1 MSNRKDLSNANN
13 NDGFADI
20 NRDFA
25 DINNGAPHNDGFA
38 DNNDDAPHNSD
49 GFTSDGLARDIGIIG
64 GAPYPDMPP
73 LQFVREVLG
82 DKPYAKQE
90 EILNSNRD
98 FAHSNNNA
106 AAHNNDGFSSD
117 RLARD
122 IGVIGGG
129 APYPDMPPLQFVR
142 ETLGDKPYDKQEE
155 ILRAVEQAANAT
167 DGIRRVSVVGCNGSG
182 KDWIAARVILWWMN
196 TRDPAKVVI
205 TGPTTRQVK
214 DIVWREL
221 RTAYKNSDK
230 PLRGTVR
237 RAVLYEIEDDD
248 ESFAKGFASNSPFN
262 LQGYHSPNMLVVVTE
277 AHAVK
282 DAYMD
287 ALLRQNPALILMVGN
302 PSSADGVFY
311 DSHHSKREQYHAIQ
325 ISAHDTPNIQEGR
338 VVIPGMIT
346 QLDIDDRKLD
356 WGEDSD
362 SYINSVLGEF
372 TENPDSVVVPLSVA
386 REAAER
392 HIEPEGEVIVACDV
406 ARGGNDKT
414 VVVKRQGGNA
424 EIVHS
429 QRGNDLME
437 VTGVLKRYCE
447 ENHVDTLIVDDVG
460 IGAGVV
466 DRLREQGVPPVGRL
480 IPFNGGARPND
491 AEHFYNRGAEVWW
504 AMRGRYMDGSI
515 SAPRSEALIG
525 QVAGR
530 KYTINSNGRIQLQ
543 RKRNLHNSPDEAD
556 ALAMTFAATPA
567 FKNAAPDTT
576 PTLMIWV

>member
-1 MSNRKDLSNANN
+1 MSNRNNFSNAPHNN
-13 NDGFADI
+13 DKFAHANDGFADI

-25 DINNGAPHNDGFA
+25 HNNNAPHNNDGF
-38 DNNDDAPHNSD
+38 N
-49 GFTSDGLARDIGIIG
+49 SDGLARDIGI
-64 GAPYPDMPP
+64 
-73 LQFVREVLG
+73 L
-82 DKPYAKQE
+82 
-90 EILNSNRD
+90 
-98 FAHSNNNA
+98 
-106 AAHNNDGFSSD
+106 
-117 RLARD
+117 
-122 IGVIGGG
+122 GGG
-129 APYPDMPPLQFVR
+129 APYPDMPPLQFVH

-155 ILRAVEQAANAT
+155 ILRAVEQAANAS

-182 KDWIAARVILWWMN
+182 KDWVAARVILWWMN

-205 TGPTTRQVK
+205 TGPTTRQVT

-221 RTAYKNSDK
+221 RTAYKNSAK

-237 RAVLYEIEDDD
+237 RAVLYEIDD

-287 ALLRQNPALILMVGN
+287 AVLRQNPALILMVGN
-302 PSSADGVFY
+302 PSCADGVFY

-338 VVIPGMIT
+338 IVIPGMIT

-429 QRGNDLME
+429 QRGNDLDGSNRRQALLRRKPRGHADSGRRGHRRRRSRPTARAGRSPRRAANP
-437 VTGVLKRYCE
+437 VQRRRPSQRCRTLLQPRRRSVVGDARALHGRQHKRPRQRSAHRAGSRPQIHHQQQRPHPAAAQTQPAQFARRSRRLS
-447 ENHVDTLIVDDVG
+447 NDLRRH
-460 IGAGVV
+460 AGVQKRRPRHHP
-466 DRLREQGVPPVGRL
+466 RLHDLGLANPRAYHLACGKR
-480 IPFNGGARPND
+480 FNAKSQRR
-491 AEHFYNRGAEVWW
+491 RGAKGWRLFGVHL
-504 AMRGRYMDGSI
+504 A
-515 SAPRSEALIG
+515 
-525 QVAGR
+525 QVDAAG
-530 KYTINSNGRIQLQ
+530 YGVG
-543 RKRNLHNSPDEAD
+543 D
-556 ALAMTFAATPA
+556 
-567 FKNAAPDTT
+567 
-576 PTLMIWV
+576 

>member
-1 MSNRKDLSNANN
+1 MSNRKNFSNAHNDGFAHN
-13 NDGFADI
+13 NDGFAYND
-20 NRDFA
+20 
-25 DINNGAPHNDGFA
+25 GGSPHNDGFA
-38 DNNDDAPHNSD
+38 DNNDDFA
-49 GFTSDGLARDIGIIG
+49 DINDRFADINDDF
-64 GAPYPDMPP
+64 A
-73 LQFVREVLG
+73 
-82 DKPYAKQE
+82 
-90 EILNSNRD
+90 NSNRD
-98 FAHSNNNA
+98 FADINNNA
-106 AAHNNDGFSSD
+106 PHNNDGFNSD
-117 RLARD
+117 RLAHD
-122 IGVIGGG
+122 IGIIGGG

-155 ILRAVEQAANAT
+155 ILRAVEQAANAA

-182 KDWIAARVILWWMN
+182 KDWVAARVILWWMN

-221 RTAYKNSDK
+221 RTAYKNSAK

-302 PSSADGVFY
+302 PSCADGVFY

-543 RKRNLHNSPDEAD
+543 RKRNLRNSPDEAD

-576 PTLMIWV
+576 PALMIWV

>member
-1 MSNRKDLSNANN
+1 MSNRKDFSNAHNDGFSDIN
-13 NDGFADI
+13 DDFADNSDRFADINDGFADI
-20 NRDFA
+20 ND
-25 DINNGAPHNDGFA
+25 DFA
-38 DNNDDAPHNSD
+38 DNNDRFADINDEFSD
-49 GFTSDGLARDIGIIG
+49 I
-64 GAPYPDMPP
+64 
-73 LQFVREVLG
+73 
-82 DKPYAKQE
+82 
-90 EILNSNRD
+90 NRD
-98 FAHSNNNA
+98 FAHNNNTP
-106 AAHNNDGFSSD
+106 HNNDGFTSD

-155 ILRAVEQAANAT
+155 ILRAVEQAANAS

-196 TRDPAKVVI
+196 TRDPAKIVV
-205 TGPTTRQVK
+205 TGPTTRQVT

-221 RTAYKNSDK
+221 RTAYKNSAK

-237 RAVLYEIEDDD
+237 RAALYEIEDDD

-302 PSSADGVFY
+302 PSCADGVFY

-515 SAPRSEALIG
+515 SAPASEALIG

-543 RKRNLHNSPDEAD
+543 RKRNLRNSPDEAD

-576 PTLMIWV
+576 PAFMIWV

>member
-1 MSNRKDLSNANN
+1 MSNRNNFSNAPHNN
-13 NDGFADI
+13 DKFAHANDGFADI

-25 DINNGAPHNDGFA
+25 HNNNAPHNNDGF
-38 DNNDDAPHNSD
+38 N
-49 GFTSDGLARDIGIIG
+49 SDGLARDIGI
-64 GAPYPDMPP
+64 
-73 LQFVREVLG
+73 L
-82 DKPYAKQE
+82 
-90 EILNSNRD
+90 
-98 FAHSNNNA
+98 
-106 AAHNNDGFSSD
+106 
-117 RLARD
+117 
-122 IGVIGGG
+122 GGG
-129 APYPDMPPLQFVR
+129 APYPDMPPLQFVH

-155 ILRAVEQAANAT
+155 ILRAVEQAANAS

-182 KDWIAARVILWWMN
+182 KDWVAARVILWWMN

-205 TGPTTRQVK
+205 TGPTTRQVT

-221 RTAYKNSDK
+221 RTAYKNSAK

-237 RAVLYEIEDDD
+237 RAVLYEIDD

-287 ALLRQNPALILMVGN
+287 AVLRQNPALILMVGN
-302 PSSADGVFY
+302 PSCADGVFY

-338 VVIPGMIT
+338 IVIPGMIT

-406 ARGGNDKT
+406 ARG
-414 VVVKRQGGNA
+414 
-424 EIVHS
+424 
-429 QRGNDLME
+429 GNDLME

-515 SAPRSEALIG
+515 SAPASEALIG

-543 RKRNLHNSPDEAD
+543 RKRNLRNSPDEAD

-576 PTLMIWV
+576 PAFMIWV

>member
-1 MSNRKDLSNANN
+1 MSNQKDFSNAH
-13 NDGFADI
+13 
-20 NRDFA
+20 
-25 DINNGAPHNDGFA
+25 HNDDFA
-38 DNNDDAPHNSD
+38 DNNDRFADINDRFADINDKFADINDRFADINDDFADITRDFARDNAAPHNGD
-49 GFTSDGLARDIGIIG
+49 GFTSDSLAHDIGI
-64 GAPYPDMPP
+64 
-73 LQFVREVLG
+73 L
-82 DKPYAKQE
+82 
-90 EILNSNRD
+90 
-98 FAHSNNNA
+98 
-106 AAHNNDGFSSD
+106 
-117 RLARD
+117 
-122 IGVIGGG
+122 GGG

-155 ILRAVEQAANAT
+155 ILRAVEQAANAS
-167 DGIRRVSVVGCNGSG
+167 DGRRRVSVVGCNGSG
-182 KDWIAARVILWWMN
+182 KDWVAARVILWWMN
-196 TRDPAKVVI
+196 TRDPAKIIV
-205 TGPTTRQVK
+205 TGPTTRQVT

-221 RTAYKNSDK
+221 RTAYKNSAK

-237 RAVLYEIEDDD
+237 RAALYEMEDA

-287 ALLRQNPALILMVGN
+287 ALLRQNPSLILMVGN

-362 SYINSVLGEF
+362 SYINSILGEF

-515 SAPRSEALIG
+515 SAPASEALIG

-543 RKRNLHNSPDEAD
+543 RKRSLRNSPDEAD

>member
-1 MSNRKDLSNANN
+1 MSNRKDFSNANN
-13 NDGFADI
+13 NDGFANSD
-20 NRDFA
+20 
-25 DINNGAPHNDGFA
+25 GGSPHNDGFA
-38 DNNDDAPHNSD
+38 HDN
-49 GFTSDGLARDIGIIG
+49 
-64 GAPYPDMPP
+64 GAPYPDMT
-73 LQFVREVLG
+73 
-82 DKPYAKQE
+82 
-90 EILNSNRD
+90 
-98 FAHSNNNA
+98 
-106 AAHNNDGFSSD
+106 
-117 RLARD
+117 
-122 IGVIGGG
+122 
-129 APYPDMPPLQFVR
+129 PLQFVR

-155 ILRAVEQAANAT
+155 ILRAVEQAAAASANNNDGFANSDGGSPHNRDFAHNNNGFSSDSLARDIGVIGGGAPYPDMPPLQFVHETLGDKPYDKQEEILRAVEQAANAS
-167 DGIRRVSVVGCNGSG
+167 DGRRRVSVVGCNGSG

-196 TRDPAKVVI
+196 TRDPAKIIV
-205 TGPTTRQVK
+205 TGPTTRQVT

-221 RTAYKNSDK
+221 RTAYKNSAK

-237 RAVLYEIEDDD
+237 RAALYEMEDD

-287 ALLRQNPALILMVGN
+287 ALLRQNPSLILMVGN

-414 VVVKRQGGNA
+414 VVVRRQGGNA

-543 RKRNLHNSPDEAD
+543 RKRSLRNSPDEAD
-556 ALAMTFAATPA
+556 ALAMTFAATPV

-576 PTLMIWV
+576 PALMIWV

>member
-1 MSNRKDLSNANN
+1 MSNRKDFSNAHNN
-13 NDGFADI
+13 DGFADNSDRFADINDGFADI

-25 DINNGAPHNDGFA
+25 DNNDRFADINDGFA
-38 DNNDDAPHNSD
+38 H
-49 GFTSDGLARDIGIIG
+49 
-64 GAPYPDMPP
+64 
-73 LQFVREVLG
+73 
-82 DKPYAKQE
+82 
-90 EILNSNRD
+90 
-98 FAHSNNNA
+98 NNNA
-106 AAHNNDGFSSD
+106 PHSNDGFSSD

-122 IGVIGGG
+122 IGILGGG

-142 ETLGDKPYDKQEE
+142 ETLGDKPYAKQEE

-205 TGPTTRQVK
+205 TGPTTRQVT

-221 RTAYKNSDK
+221 RAAYKNSDK

-237 RAVLYEIEDDD
+237 RAALYEMEDDD

-302 PSSADGVFY
+302 PSCADGVFY

-530 KYTINSNGRIQLQ
+530 KYSINSNGRIQLQ
-543 RKRNLHNSPDEAD
+543 RKRNLRNSPDEAD

>member
-1 MSNRKDLSNANN
+1 MSNQKDFSNAH
-13 NDGFADI
+13 
-20 NRDFA
+20 
-25 DINNGAPHNDGFA
+25 HNDDFA
-38 DNNDDAPHNSD
+38 DNNDRFADINDRFADINDKFADINDRFADINDDFADITRDFARDNAAPHN
-49 GFTSDGLARDIGIIG
+49 G
-64 GAPYPDMPP
+64 
-73 LQFVREVLG
+73 
-82 DKPYAKQE
+82 
-90 EILNSNRD
+90 
-98 FAHSNNNA
+98 
-106 AAHNNDGFSSD
+106 DGFSSD
-117 RLARD
+117 RLAHD
-122 IGVIGGG
+122 IGIIGGG

-155 ILRAVEQAANAT
+155 ILRAVEQAANAA

-196 TRDPAKVVI
+196 TRDPAKIIV
-205 TGPTTRQVK
+205 TGPTTRQVT

-221 RTAYKNSDK
+221 RTAYKNSAK

-237 RAVLYEIEDDD
+237 RAALYEMEDA

-287 ALLRQNPALILMVGN
+287 ALLRQNPSLILMVGN

-362 SYINSVLGEF
+362 SYINSILGEF

-515 SAPRSEALIG
+515 SAPASEALIG

-543 RKRNLHNSPDEAD
+543 RKRSLRNSPDEAD

>member
-1 MSNRKDLSNANN
+1 MSNRNNFSNS
-13 NDGFADI
+13 
-20 NRDFA
+20 
-25 DINNGAPHNDGFA
+25 HNDGFA
-38 DNNDDAPHNSD
+38 HDN
-49 GFTSDGLARDIGIIG
+49 

-98 FAHSNNNA
+98 FATNNNNTP
-106 AAHNNDGFSSD
+106 HNSAEFSGD
-117 RLARD
+117 KLARD
-122 IGVIGGG
+122 IGIIGGG

-155 ILRAVEQAANAT
+155 ILRAVEQAAAAA

-182 KDWIAARVILWWMN
+182 KDWVAARVILWWMN
-196 TRDPAKVVI
+196 TRDPAKIIV
-205 TGPTTRQVK
+205 TGPTTRQVT

-221 RTAYKNSDK
+221 RTAYKNSAK

-237 RAVLYEIEDDD
+237 RAALYEMEDD

-262 LQGYHSPNMLVVVTE
+262 LQGYHSPNMLAVVTE

-338 VVIPGMIT
+338 IVIPGMIT
-346 QLDIDDRKLD
+346 QLDIDDRKVD

-414 VVVKRQGGNA
+414 VVVRRQGGNA

-530 KYTINSNGRIQLQ
+530 KYSINSNGRIQLQ
-543 RKRNLHNSPDEAD
+543 RKRSLRNSPDEAD

-567 FKNAAPDTT
+567 FKNAVPDTT
-576 PTLMIWV
+576 PALMIWV

>member
-1 MSNRKDLSNANN
+1 MSNRKDFSNAHNHDFADNSDRFADINDDFADNN
-13 NDGFADI
+13 DRFADINDGFSDI

-25 DINNGAPHNDGFA
+25 RDIGGTPYNDDFAHNNNNAPHNDGF
-38 DNNDDAPHNSD
+38 S
-49 GFTSDGLARDIGIIG
+49 G
-64 GAPYPDMPP
+64 
-73 LQFVREVLG
+73 
-82 DKPYAKQE
+82 
-90 EILNSNRD
+90 
-98 FAHSNNNA
+98 
-106 AAHNNDGFSSD
+106 D

-122 IGVIGGG
+122 IGIIGGG

-155 ILRAVEQAANAT
+155 ILRAVEKAANAT

-182 KDWIAARVILWWMN
+182 KDWVAARVILWWMN

-205 TGPTTRQVK
+205 TGPTTRQVT

-221 RTAYKNSDK
+221 RAAYKNSAK

-237 RAVLYEIEDDD
+237 RAALYEMEDD
-248 ESFAKGFASNSPFN
+248 ESFAKGFSSNSPFN

-287 ALLRQNPALILMVGN
+287 AVLRQNPSLILMVGN
-302 PSSADGVFY
+302 PSCADGVFY

-515 SAPRSEALIG
+515 SAPASEALIG

-543 RKRNLHNSPDEAD
+543 RKRNLRNSPDEAD
-556 ALAMTFAATPA
+556 ALAMTFAATPV